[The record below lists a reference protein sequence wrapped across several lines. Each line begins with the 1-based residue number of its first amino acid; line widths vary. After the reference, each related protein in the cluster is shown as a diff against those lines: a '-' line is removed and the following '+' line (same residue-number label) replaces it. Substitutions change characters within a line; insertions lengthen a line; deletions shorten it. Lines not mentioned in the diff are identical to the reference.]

1 MVRTLRIGIG
11 TFLLVLLL
19 ASFSSI
25 DSLYAQS
32 PQFYASIWVD
42 GGCGSSY
49 SGGDSIGIHFIIET
63 TSPPTYSSLASVSII
78 DHYPNNTGSQY
89 LIQDKPCTIN
99 TICHLSS
106 TVNCSGGEGTE
117 TLELIAEIYTS
128 TGTITVRDT
137 CSFYVHCSRDNIP
150 PDISR
155 VELASGG
162 ASGPWS
168 TVWSFE
174 VGLPVPQLLSPG
186 NGTTQGTSA
195 VNFDWPDVTGSQ
207 IGGELYDLDHY
218 VLQYSPS
225 SEFESGNTI
234 TISESGGYPLRDSRY
249 GPLNLGDGTYYWRV
263 KAVYIKYPDGT
274 LRDGSWSTEFSFTI
288 STGGVN
294 IPSLVSPISG
304 SVMRGSSVTLVWTT
318 VESSGITGYVLVYM
332 MSDATSPGNPSQ
344 WTGGSYTE
352 IIIPGQTTSSYTIT
366 LQENTPQD
374 PFYWWS
380 IATVNSSGQKGSFP
394 TPINFSIDN
403 TPPNISVVE
412 LVQPVD
418 TTLSTRI
425 PTFTWRIPLTNYQEV
440 GSWTLEYASDIQLQQ
455 NRRTVSGLTNLSTI
469 ISGNYAFISYTLPTD
484 QALAN
489 GTWYWHISATDAA
502 GNQSAFTLVKSF
514 VVNAGEEPSR
524 VASLVSPPNGFQDT
538 PSRPTFSWLQV
549 QGATTYR
556 LQVDN
561 NSNFLSPEIDQDNIT
576 ATSYMAPSDMGSG
589 KYYWRVISNAP
600 NAVWSDVWSFTIS
613 EEIPKQV
620 VLLSPSSGTQDLPS
634 TPLFQW
640 QPLEGAASYTLE
652 VSTNVSFTSLA
663 VYKSG
668 LMNTFWGTA
677 SDWKFNDPSQLED
690 GTYYWRVTS
699 DLAGSTSAIWNFT
712 VKKQSDGGNIWLTV
726 NISNLNGDFVA
737 GATVTL
743 TQDGTTAG
751 TGSTDASGSITISGL
766 DSGTYT
772 LEVSASGYNTYT
784 ETVDLSRNT
793 TKDITLYRGAVIH
806 GYVYYDS
813 TQNPAPNVA
822 VRVYDSQTQLRVA
835 SDVTDTNGFFM
846 VDNVADDKTYYIVV
860 ENYEDQKVQGIVAV
874 DIPNTAN
881 ALTIIIKTEGEII
894 GVVQDGAG
902 NPLPGAKVTLRDGQG
917 QFINSTSTNNIG
929 SFTFKV
935 TPGQYYIEVTLP
947 DYKDYEG
954 DIFTVEYKEIK
965 DLGLITLHSKTG
977 DLKVTVQNEKGNLLD
992 ATVTVKD
999 AGGTIID
1006 VINVT
1011 GGTASVDIVVGT
1023 YSLEAD
1029 AEGYQLQVATDIIVE
1044 SGTTITQ
1051 KLILTL
1057 TPGSIK
1063 VYIIDTEGIPVA
1075 DAEIFLDGQSMGTT
1089 DQTGSLTIS
1098 TVSPGNHTITIRKE
1112 GFIDY
1117 QDIWRVDPGET
1128 LILEEIIERISRKW
1142 VYALIFIALSI
1153 GIWLTWKRE
1162 KGKKHVHSIKKQQY
1176 ADKTRIYD
1184 DDTRIYP

>member
-117 TLELIAEIYTS
+117 TLELIAKIYTS

-137 CSFYVHCSRDNIP
+137 CSFYVHCSGDNTP

-155 VELASGG
+155 
-162 ASGPWS
+162 
-168 TVWSFE
+168 
-174 VGLPVPQLLSPG
+174 
-186 NGTTQGTSA
+186 
-195 VNFDWPDVTGSQ
+195 
-207 IGGELYDLDHY
+207 
-218 VLQYSPS
+218 
-225 SEFESGNTI
+225 
-234 TISESGGYPLRDSRY
+234 
-249 GPLNLGDGTYYWRV
+249 
-263 KAVYIKYPDGT
+263 
-274 LRDGSWSTEFSFTI
+274 
-288 STGGVN
+288 
-294 IPSLVSPISG
+294 
-304 SVMRGSSVTLVWTT
+304 
-318 VESSGITGYVLVYM
+318 
-332 MSDATSPGNPSQ
+332 
-344 WTGGSYTE
+344 
-352 IIIPGQTTSSYTIT
+352 
-366 LQENTPQD
+366 
-374 PFYWWS
+374 
-380 IATVNSSGQKGSFP
+380 
-394 TPINFSIDN
+394 
-403 TPPNISVVE
+403 VE

-425 PTFTWRIPLTNYQEV
+425 PTFTWRIPLEDYQDV
-440 GSWTLEYASDIQLQQ
+440 ATWTLEYASDTQLQQ
-455 NRRTVSGLTNLSTI
+455 NRHTITGLTNLSTI
-469 ISGNYAFISYTLPTD
+469 ISGSYASISYTLPSN
-484 QALAN
+484 QALTN
-489 GTWYWHISATDAA
+489 GTWYWHVSATDAA
-502 GNQSAFTLVKSF
+502 GNESAFTAVKSF
-514 VVNAGEEPSR
+514 VVDVRELP
-524 VASLVSPPNGFQDT
+524 VKVSLVSPPNGFENT
-538 PSRPTFSWLQV
+538 PKRSTFSWLQV
-549 QGATTYR
+549 QGATLYW

-561 NSNFLSPEIDQDNIT
+561 SSNFTGPEIDQDNIT

-600 NAVWSDVWSFTIS
+600 NAVWSDIWSFTIS

-640 QPLEGAASYTLE
+640 QPLEGATSHTLE
-652 VSTNVSFTSLA
+652 VSTNASFTSLA

-668 LMNTFWGTA
+668 LTNTFWGTA
-677 SDWKFNDPSQLED
+677 SDWKSNDPSQLED

-699 DLAGSTSAIWNFT
+699 DLAGSTSTIWNFT
-712 VKKQSDGGNIWLTV
+712 VKKQSDRGNIWLTV
-726 NISNLNGDFVA
+726 NVSNLDGDSVS

-751 TGSTDASGSITISGL
+751 TGSTDASGRMTISGL

-772 LEVSASGYNTYT
+772 LKVSASGYKTHT
-784 ETVDLSRNT
+784 ETVSLSANT

-822 VRVYDSQTQLRVA
+822 VRVYDSQTQLQVA
-835 SDVTDTNGFFM
+835 SDVTGTNGFFM

-860 ENYEDQKVQGIVAV
+860 EDYEDQKKQGIVAV
-874 DIPNTAN
+874 DVPNTAN

-894 GVVQDGAG
+894 GVVQDGEG
-902 NPLPGAKVTLRDGQG
+902 NPLQGAKVTLRDGQG
-917 QFINSTSTNNIG
+917 QFINSTPTNNIG

-977 DLKVTVQNEKGNLLD
+977 DLKVTVQNEKGNPLD

-999 AGGTIID
+999 AAGTIID
-1006 VINVT
+1006 VITVT
-1011 GGTASVDIVVGT
+1011 GGTASVEIPAGT

-1029 AEGYQLQVATDIIVE
+1029 ADKYQLQVATDIIVE

-1051 KLILTL
+1051 KFILTL

-1063 VYIIDTEGIPVA
+1063 VYIIDTEGMPVA

-1098 TVSPGNHTITIRKE
+1098 TVSPGDHTITIRKE

-1142 VYALIFIALSI
+1142 IYALIFIALSI